1 MKLKDA
7 IVDIKASD
15 EISFY
20 FMDDDVDY
28 LNYDKQFI
36 KKADLTKYY
45 KDAIVDAVVYAV
57 VPQRL
62 GWVDIYLMGT
72 SKDLTKK

>member
-7 IVDIKASD
+7 LIDIKASE
-15 EISFY
+15 EISIY

-36 KKADLTKYY
+36 KKADLTKYF
-45 KDAIVDAVVYAV
+45 KDAILGYVVYAV
-57 VPQRL
+57 VPQKL
-62 GWVDIYLMGT
+62 GWTDVYLVGT
-72 SKDLTKK
+72 SKDLTR

>member
-7 IVDIKASD
+7 LIDIKASE
-15 EISFY
+15 EISIY

-36 KKADLTKYY
+36 KKADLTKYF
-45 KDAIVDAVVYAV
+45 KDAILGYVVYAV
-57 VPQRL
+57 VPQKL
-62 GWVDIYLMGT
+62 GWTDVYLTGT
-72 SKDLTKK
+72 SKDLTR